1 MKNKLILAGLMIALP
16 ASAAQ
21 AMDVATFLAKADAL
35 QGKGM
40 LALFSSDIGLLKREI
55 TTDLKALVDE
65 ARAAASAGRP
75 HAFCPQPGRMALNS
89 DEILATMRTVP
100 AAERP
105 RTDVRQPLKVLLA
118 RKYPCR

>member
-55 TTDLKALVDE
+55 TDDVKALVDE

-75 HAFCPQPGRMALNS
+75 HPFCPQPGRMALNS
-89 DEILATMRTVP
+89 NEILATMRTVP

-105 RTDVRQPLKVLLA
+105 RTDVRQPLKTLLS
-118 RKYPCR
+118 RKYPCH

>member
-1 MKNKLILAGLMIALP
+1 MKKLILAGLIIFLP

-21 AMDVATFLAKADAL
+21 AMDVATFLAKAEAL

-55 TTDLKALVDE
+55 ATDVKALVEE
-65 ARAAASAGRP
+65 ARTAASAGRP
-75 HAFCPQPGRMALNS
+75 HSFCPQPGKMALNS
-89 DEILATMRTVP
+89 DEILATMLTVP

-105 RTDVRQPLKVLLA
+105 RTDVRQPLRALLA

>member
-1 MKNKLILAGLMIALP
+1 MNNKLVLAVLMIALP
-16 ASAAQ
+16 ATGAQ

-55 TTDLKALVDE
+55 GADVKALVDE

-75 HAFCPQPGRMALNS
+75 HAFCPQPGKMSLNS
-89 DEILATMRTVP
+89 EEIIASMRTVP